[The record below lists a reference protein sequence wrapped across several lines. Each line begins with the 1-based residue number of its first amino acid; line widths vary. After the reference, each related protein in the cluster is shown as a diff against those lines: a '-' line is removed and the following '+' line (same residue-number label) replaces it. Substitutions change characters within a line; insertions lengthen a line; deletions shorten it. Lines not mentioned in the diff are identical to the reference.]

1 MKVIFQLVPLLAFAL
16 HVRAHG
22 VLTAVTGTNG
32 VTGQGFGVDAST
44 PRDGTK
50 RNPFQQ
56 DTSIIRDREIKKGD
70 AGVCGRTLAG
80 GDNDVTTQLNAAVA
94 AGLPAA
100 AADGTV
106 TMTLHQVNGDGAGP
120 YTCEVSTDATGAD
133 FAAMTVTTNVPGRN
147 SRSNAKA
154 TDFSLVAQMPAGATC
169 TGGPNGDACI
179 VRCRNSAAAGPF
191 GGCVAVTNAGSA
203 NASSAAAGATDVTA
217 SVDAADVT
225 ATDAAAASVDASS
238 IVNTADIAATAATD
252 SVAAVST
259 SAATSGA
266 VTGSTGSSVNSAS
279 GTNGEDAVGQ
289 NGGFDTNGAS
299 AVGANGADGING
311 ANAVVGASAN
321 GASRVSANSN
331 AANVNSKASKAG
343 FARATDLE
351 DDEDQDEDEDDEPS
365 IHDAEIALAAD
376 LDRRHAERVSR
387 SRIMGR
393 RAL

>member
-32 VTGQGFGVDAST
+32 VTGQGFGVLAST

-56 DTSIIRDREIKKGD
+56 DTSIIRDREIDRGD

-94 AGLPAA
+94 AGLPSAA
-100 AADGTV
+100 DDGTV

-120 YTCEVSTDATGAD
+120 YTCEVSTDATGAN

-154 TDFSLVAQMPAGATC
+154 TDFALVAQMPAGATC
-169 TGGPNGDACI
+169 TGGPNGDACL

-191 GGCVAVTNAGSA
+191 GGCVAVTNAGSD
-203 NASSAAAGATDVTA
+203 NATAAAAGATDATA
-217 SVDAADVT
+217 AAAATATDVT
-225 ATDAAAASVDASS
+225 ATDAAAATVDASS
-238 IVNTADIAATAATD
+238 AVDTADIAATAATD

-259 SAATSGA
+259 SAAAAGA
-266 VTGSTGSSVNSAS
+266 VTGSTGSSVS
-279 GTNGEDAVGQ
+279 GANGANGEDAVGE
-289 NGGFDTNGAS
+289 NGGIDTNGAS
-299 AVGANGADGING
+299 AVGANGANG
-311 ANAVVGASAN
+311 VG
-321 GASRVSANSN
+321 ANSN
-331 AANVNSKASKAG
+331 TANVNTNASKAG
-343 FARATDLE
+343 FARASDAE
-351 DDEDQDEDEDDEPS
+351 DDEDEDEDADDDRS
-365 IHDAEIALAAD
+365 IHDAEVALAAD
-376 LDRRHAERVSR
+376 LERRFAERVSR
-387 SRIMGR
+387 SRIVGR
-393 RAL
+393 RAF

>member
-16 HVRAHG
+16 HASAHG

-32 VTGQGFGVDAST
+32 VTGQGFGVIAST

-56 DTSIIRDREIKKGD
+56 DTSIIRDREIKNGD

-100 AADGTV
+100 ADDGTV

-169 TGGPNGDACI
+169 TGGSNGDACL

-203 NASSAAAGATDVTA
+203 NASSAAAGATDATA
-217 SVDAADVT
+217 SVDAADAT
-225 ATDAAAASVDASS
+225 ATDAAAATVDASS
-238 IVNTADIAATAATD
+238 DVNTADIAATAATD

-266 VTGSTGSSVNSAS
+266 ETGSTESSVNDA
-279 GTNGEDAVGQ
+279 NGADDENDEDDEDDEDAVGE
-289 NGGFDTNGAS
+289 NGNTDASGENG
-299 AVGANGADGING
+299 
-311 ANAVVGASAN
+311 
-321 GASRVSANSN
+321 VSTNSN
-331 AANVNSKASKAG
+331 TANVNSKASKAG
-343 FARATDLE
+343 FARATDA
-351 DDEDQDEDEDDEPS
+351 EDEDDDDRS
-365 IHDAEIALAAD
+365 IHDAEVALAGD
-376 LDRRHAERVSR
+376 LDRRFAERVSR
-387 SRIMGR
+387 SRIVGS